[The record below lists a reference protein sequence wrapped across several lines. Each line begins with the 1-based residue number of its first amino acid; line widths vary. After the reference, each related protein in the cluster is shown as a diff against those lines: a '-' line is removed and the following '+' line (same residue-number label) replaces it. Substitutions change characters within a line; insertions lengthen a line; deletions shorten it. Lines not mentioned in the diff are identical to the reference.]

1 MSNSSLQID
10 LNLAA
15 TVAAGT
21 NVLFDTV
28 VYSSGSIIYN
38 SDTGEVTFS
47 EAGRYVINWWVAT
60 QTSQSINGTA
70 FALISSQGDNIGGDP
85 LIKTGEVF
93 GIGIVDVTTAPVTLA
108 LVNVSTTTIYFSLYA
123 QLKGVLV
130 IVEDDISQVGPT
142 GPIGPA
148 GPTGPIGPAGP
159 TGPIGPAGP
168 TGPIGPA
175 GPTGPIG
182 LIGPTGDTGPSGT
195 PAALTNLVDG
205 NQIGAVRGV
214 GTKTDYDMGG
224 YAFAEGWQTAAR
236 AGYSHAEGYLSETY
250 QYCSHAEGHETKAR
264 GHGSHAEGVN
274 TEASGDESH
283 AEGFYTSTNQREG
296 SHIMGLFGEA
306 DNIYSWFLANG
317 INPDAK
323 SLAAKILY
331 DGNAYI
337 DVAWNAGGADYGELF
352 ETADGKTIE
361 PGYFVTFDGA
371 GQKIRKTADSDSYV
385 LGVVTGTS
393 GIVGDT
399 GELRWKGKYLTD
411 EWGRIQYHEVTVPGI
426 KDDKGNVLLP
436 EHVEIQP
443 ILNPQWDNTRT
454 YIPRLKRPEWIIVG
468 LLGKLRVRDDGTCIP
483 GGYCRPSNNGIASAS
498 ESGYRVL
505 ERLSENRIL
514 ILYAKSS

>member
-10 LNLAA
+10 LNLAT
-15 TVAAGT
+15 TVTSGK
-21 NVLFDTV
+21 NVLFDTI

-38 SDTGEVTFS
+38 PDTGEVIFS

-60 QTSQSINGTA
+60 QNSQAINGTP

-93 GIGIVDVTTAPVTLA
+93 GMGIVDVTTAPVTLA
-108 LVNVSTTTIYFSLYA
+108 LVNISTTTIYFSLYA

-130 IVEDDISQVGPT
+130 IIEDDICQVGPTGPT
-142 GPIGPA
+142 GPIGP
-148 GPTGPIGPAGP
+148 T
-159 TGPIGPAGP
+159 
-168 TGPIGPA
+168 

-182 LIGPTGDTGPSGT
+182 LTGPKGDVGPSGT
-195 PAALTNLVDG
+195 PASLTNLVDG

-214 GTKTDYDMGG
+214 GTRTDYDMGG

-250 QYCSHAEGHETKAR
+250 QYCSHAEGHETKAS

-283 AEGFYTSTNQREG
+283 AEGFYTSTNLREG
-296 SHIMGLFGEA
+296 AHIMGKFGDA

-317 INPDAK
+317 TDPAAK

-331 DGNAYI
+331 NGNAYI

-371 GQKIRKTADSDSYV
+371 GQKIRKTAESDSYV

-393 GIVGDT
+393 GIVGDS

-426 KDDKGNVLLP
+426 KDEKGNVVLP
-436 EHVEIQP
+436 EHMEIQP
-443 ILNPQWDNTRT
+443 ILNPQWDNTRK
-454 YIPRLKRPEWIIVG
+454 YVPRLKRPEWVIVG

-483 GGYCRPSNNGIASAS
+483 GEYCRPSDNGIASAS

-505 ERLSENRIL
+505 ERLSENQIL

>member
-10 LNLAA
+10 LNLAT

-21 NVLFDTV
+21 NVLFDTI

-60 QTSQSINGTA
+60 QNSQSINGTA
-70 FALISSQGDNIGGDP
+70 FALISSQGDKIGGDP
-85 LIKTGEVF
+85 LIKTGEIF
-93 GIGIVDVTTAPVTLA
+93 GIGIVDVTAAPVTLA

-130 IVEDDISQVGPT
+130 IIEDDICEVGPT
-142 GPIGPA
+142 GP
-148 GPTGPIGPAGP
+148 T
-159 TGPIGPAGP
+159 
-168 TGPIGPA
+168 

-182 LIGPTGDTGPSGT
+182 LTGPTGDTGPSGT
-195 PAALTNLVDG
+195 PATITNLVDG

-214 GTKTDYDMGG
+214 GTKSGYEMGQ
-224 YAFAEGWQTAAR
+224 YAFAEGWQTSAR
-236 AGYSHAEGYLSETY
+236 AGFSHAEGYLSETD
-250 QYCSHAEGHETKAR
+250 QYCSHAEGHETKAS

-274 TEASGDESH
+274 TEASGAESH
-283 AEGFYTSTNQREG
+283 AEGIYTSTNLREG
-296 SHIMGLFGEA
+296 AHIMGTFGEA

-317 INPDAK
+317 INQDAK

-337 DVAWNAGGADYGELF
+337 DVAWNSGGADYGELF
-352 ETADGKTIE
+352 ETADGETIE

-371 GQKIRKTADSDSYV
+371 GQKIRKTAESDSYV

-393 GIVGDT
+393 GIVGDS

-426 KDDKGNVLLP
+426 KDAKGNDLLP
-436 EHVEIQP
+436 EHMEIQP
-443 ILNPQWDNTRT
+443 ILNPQWDNTRK
-454 YIPRLKRPEWIIVG
+454 YVPRLKRPEWVIVG

-483 GGYCRPSNNGIASAS
+483 GGYCRPYDNGIATAS

-505 ERLSENRIL
+505 ERLSDNRIL
-514 ILYAKSS
+514 ILYAKNG

>member
-10 LNLAA
+10 LNLAT

-21 NVLFDTV
+21 NVLFDTI

-38 SDTGEVTFS
+38 SATGEVTFS
-47 EAGRYVINWWVAT
+47 EEGRYVINWWLAT
-60 QTSQSINGTA
+60 QNSQSINGTP
-70 FALISSQGDNIGGDP
+70 FALISSQGDNIGGDL
-85 LIKTGEVF
+85 LIKSGEVF
-93 GIGIVDVTTAPVTLA
+93 GVGIIDVTTAPTTLA

-130 IVEDDISQVGPT
+130 IIEDDISEVGPT
-142 GPIGPA
+142 GPIGP
-148 GPTGPIGPAGP
+148 IGPAGP
-159 TGPIGPAGP
+159 AGPIGLTGP
-168 TGPIGPA
+168 TGD
-175 GPTGPIG
+175 TGPIG
-182 LIGPTGDTGPSGT
+182 LTGPTGDTGPSGT
-195 PAALTNLVDG
+195 PATITNLVDG

-214 GTKTDYDMGG
+214 GTKSDYGMGE
-224 YAFAEGWQTAAR
+224 YAFTEGWQTAAR
-236 AGYSHAEGYLSETY
+236 AGFSHAEGYLSETD
-250 QYCSHAEGHETKAR
+250 QYCSHAEGHETKAS
-264 GHGSHAEGVN
+264 GHGAHAEGVN

-283 AEGFYTSTNQREG
+283 AEGFYTSTNLRHG
-296 SHIMGLFGEA
+296 AHIMGAFGEA

-337 DVAWNAGGADYGELF
+337 DVAWNSGGADYGELF
-352 ETADGKTIE
+352 ETSDGKTIE

-371 GQKIRKTADSDSYV
+371 GQKIRKTTEADSYV

-393 GIVGDT
+393 GIVGDS

-411 EWGRIQYHEVTVPGI
+411 EWGRIQYHEVNVPGI

-436 EHVEIQP
+436 EHMEIQP
-443 ILNPQWDNTRT
+443 ILNPQWDNTRK
-454 YIPRLKRPEWIIVG
+454 YVPRLKRPEWVIVG
-468 LLGKLRVRDDGTCIP
+468 LLGKLRVRDDGTCMP
-483 GGYCRPSNNGIASAS
+483 GGYCRPSHNGIASAS